1 MKMQD
6 NRERFTLRIPRRL
19 YATLTEYAERIG
31 VSLNALISQI
41 LWEWMKKNTTDNT
54 EEKRHDIG
62 RDSAV

>member
-19 YATLTEYAERIG
+19 YETLTEHAERIG

-54 EEKRHDIG
+54 EEKKHDIG